1 MVKKRALRFRRVA
14 ESEREREREE
24 GGRKRES
31 EIKGSV
37 SLPIKALIPR
47 GGGSLLTSSNSDYTP
62 EASPPK
68 TITLGD
74 RIGHDL

>member
-37 SLPIKALIPR
+37 SLPIKALIPW
-47 GGGSLLTSSNSDYTP
+47 GGGQ
-62 EASPPK
+62 PP
-68 TITLGD
+68 
-74 RIGHDL
+74 DLI